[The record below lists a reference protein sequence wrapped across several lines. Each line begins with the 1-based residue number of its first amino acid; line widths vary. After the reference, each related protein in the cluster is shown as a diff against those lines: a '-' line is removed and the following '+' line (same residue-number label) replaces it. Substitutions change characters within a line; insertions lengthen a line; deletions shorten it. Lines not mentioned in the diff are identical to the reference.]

1 MNESFWIIPLFQNL
15 KNEMSALSLSLA
27 LIFFN
32 QKNSSRLASGLFIQR
47 KGIRPQLGA
56 R

>member
-27 LIFFN
+27 LIF
-32 QKNSSRLASGLFIQR
+32 LFKRIPR
-47 KGIRPQLGA
+47 CLRRGYYSMEKDTTIIGCAG
-56 R
+56 

>member
-27 LIFFN
+27 LIFFIIHKVVCTKLESLYYIAI
-32 QKNSSRLASGLFIQR
+32 KN
-47 KGIRPQLGA
+47 
-56 R
+56 